1 MNSRLKF
8 LIIILA
14 FAQSIFYSQAVTGP
28 VNSFA
33 YALVRDKSASP
44 EQLMR
49 EGVRA
54 FRPDNKNEF
63 ENILAGIEKFVR
75 TDSAFFFI
83 LANDSLI
90 KASENLLTNNKR
102 IYTFHN
108 LPWPTRQELKS
119 AGQNIIIL
127 NTKSNIQEIKSL
139 STRYNGSADFILWQC
154 PAKLPDFESL
164 YNYWNNNAQAI
175 NFFECSYGQLNT
187 VLPII
192 NELNKVNRISGCF
205 MSGGRLIDG
214 VSINSSDQYL
224 KNKQFSFPFDEFIK
238 IKTQKNSYDLT
249 PQYVLAHYSTE
260 YVYSVINATRIPIE
274 RGKILH
280 LKPSGKNDLTG
291 IDNSSFRNNAV
302 KMQKDDSLSFHHFEE
317 NAFYTFSTEKFSDS
331 LLNMTISTRFR
342 ITKKATYHSIVCQ
355 GFNFILKI
363 HRGFLDLTIPTK
375 NDYILYNK
383 PIEIHKWYNI
393 AITITEGSKLKVYL
407 NGILINQTQINPIST
422 SNEFFMIGNSPFQ
435 EHFQGDIRDLQI
447 WNRGLDDEDIAG
459 LYSEKRSN
467 TRLISVLIILL
478 LLIVFV
484 TIFLFLRKRRKAFIN
499 TVLKVEKT
507 AVIQAPKTEVRQNS
521 LLLFGEFALYNS
533 SGENLA
539 AQMSPKTKQLFLLVI
554 LKTLL
559 EDGVS
564 TRKLND
570 MLWPGM
576 NDAAAKNNRG
586 VTVLNLRQAL
596 SASNGLKL
604 DYTEKHWTMNGL
616 DNYYIDLQTFRNQ
629 RALFSESNQN
639 LSLLSDLLN
648 IISKPFL
655 QNLQAEWLDLYK
667 NTINEDHLDWLM
679 RISQM
684 PQITE
689 QPEILLKIATAMFA
703 IDEVNENALQI
714 RIDAY
719 RKKGNEAMVRKSI
732 ESFKKK
738 YLHFYNEE
746 YSNMLF

>member
-1 MNSRLKF
+1 
-8 LIIILA
+8 
-14 FAQSIFYSQAVTGP
+14 
-28 VNSFA
+28 
-33 YALVRDKSASP
+33 
-44 EQLMR
+44 
-49 EGVRA
+49 
-54 FRPDNKNEF
+54 
-63 ENILAGIEKFVR
+63 
-75 TDSAFFFI
+75 
-83 LANDSLI
+83 
-90 KASENLLTNNKR
+90 
-102 IYTFHN
+102 
-108 LPWPTRQELKS
+108 
-119 AGQNIIIL
+119 
-127 NTKSNIQEIKSL
+127 
-139 STRYNGSADFILWQC
+139 
-154 PAKLPDFESL
+154 
-164 YNYWNNNAQAI
+164 
-175 NFFECSYGQLNT
+175 
-187 VLPII
+187 
-192 NELNKVNRISGCF
+192 
-205 MSGGRLIDG
+205 
-214 VSINSSDQYL
+214 
-224 KNKQFSFPFDEFIK
+224 
-238 IKTQKNSYDLT
+238 
-249 PQYVLAHYSTE
+249 
-260 YVYSVINATRIPIE
+260 
-274 RGKILH
+274 
-280 LKPSGKNDLTG
+280 
-291 IDNSSFRNNAV
+291 
-302 KMQKDDSLSFHHFEE
+302 
-317 NAFYTFSTEKFSDS
+317 
-331 LLNMTISTRFR
+331 
-342 ITKKATYHSIVCQ
+342 
-355 GFNFILKI
+355 
-363 HRGFLDLTIPTK
+363 
-375 NDYILYNK
+375 
-383 PIEIHKWYNI
+383 
-393 AITITEGSKLKVYL
+393 
-407 NGILINQTQINPIST
+407 
-422 SNEFFMIGNSPFQ
+422 MIGNSPFQ
-435 EHFQGDIRDLQI
+435 EHLQGDIRDLQI

-507 AVIQAPKTEVRQNS
+507 AVIQAPKTEVLQNS

-564 TRKLND
+564 TRELND

-586 VTVLNLRQAL
+586 VTVHNQRQAL

-604 DYTEKHWTMNGL
+604 DNTEKHWTMNGR

-629 RALFSESNQN
+629 RALFSESNHN
-639 LSLLSDLLN
+639 FALLSDLLN

-679 RISQM
+679 RIAEM

>member
-154 PAKLPDFESL
+154 PAKLPNFESL

-175 NFFECSYGQLNT
+175 NFFECSYGQLNA
-187 VLPII
+187 VMPILDK
-192 NELNKVNRISGCF
+192 LNKVNRISGCF

-238 IKTQKNSYDLT
+238 IKTHKNSYDLT

-331 LLNMTISTRFR
+331 LLNITISTRFR

-363 HRGFLDLTIPTK
+363 HRGFLGLTIPTK

-383 PIEIHKWYNI
+383 PIELHKWYNI
-393 AITITEGSKLKVYL
+393 AITIAEGSKLKVYL

-435 EHFQGDIRDLQI
+435 EHLQGDIRDLQI

-507 AVIQAPKTEVRQNS
+507 AIPQIPKPEVLQNS

-564 TRKLND
+564 TRELND

-629 RALFSESNQN
+629 RALFSESNHN
-639 LSLLSDLLN
+639 FALLSDLLN

-679 RISQM
+679 RIAEM

>member
-175 NFFECSYGQLNT
+175 NFFECSYGQLNA
-187 VLPII
+187 VMPILDK
-192 NELNKVNRISGCF
+192 LNKVNRISGCF

-238 IKTQKNSYDLT
+238 IKTHKNSYDLT

-331 LLNMTISTRFR
+331 LLNITISTRFR

-363 HRGFLDLTIPTK
+363 HRGFLGLTIPTK

-383 PIEIHKWYNI
+383 PIELHKWYNI
-393 AITITEGSKLKVYL
+393 AITIAEGSKLKVYL

-435 EHFQGDIRDLQI
+435 EHLQGDIRDLQI

-507 AVIQAPKTEVRQNS
+507 AIPQIPKPEVLQNS

-564 TRKLND
+564 TRELND

-629 RALFSESNQN
+629 RALFSESNHN
-639 LSLLSDLLN
+639 FALLSDLLN

-679 RISQM
+679 RIAEM

>member
-175 NFFECSYGQLNT
+175 NFFECSYGQLNA
-187 VLPII
+187 VMPILDK
-192 NELNKVNRISGCF
+192 LNKVNRISGCF

-224 KNKQFSFPFDEFIK
+224 KNKQFSFPLDEFIK
-238 IKTQKNSYDLT
+238 IKTHKNSYDLT

-331 LLNMTISTRFR
+331 LLNITISTRFR

-363 HRGFLDLTIPTK
+363 HRGFLGLTIPTK

-383 PIEIHKWYNI
+383 PIELHKWYNI

-407 NGILINQTQINPIST
+407 NGILTNQTQINPISSST
-422 SNEFFMIGNSPFQ
+422 EFFMIGNSPFQ
-435 EHFQGDIRDLQI
+435 EHLQGDIRDLQI

-507 AVIQAPKTEVRQNS
+507 AIPQIPKPEVLQNS

-533 SGENLA
+533 SGENLT

-564 TRKLND
+564 TRELND

-629 RALFSESNQN
+629 RALFSESNHN
-639 LSLLSDLLN
+639 FALLSDLLN

-679 RISQM
+679 RIAEM

-746 YSNMLF
+746 YSNTLF